1 MAVTL
6 KKSHLQTNVYT
17 YIWTRDD
24 DDQPYASLE
33 DRRQV
38 DKDEGY
44 EVLYFLEKLL
54 NKHDKKTLPDVN
66 AAEDAL
72 HSEDLSDVTDRV
84 KLTTAVEK
92 ILGW

>member
-6 KKSHLQTNVYT
+6 KKMHLQTNVYT

-24 DDQPYASLE
+24 DDQPYAGLE

-54 NKHDKKTLPDVN
+54 NKHGKKTLPDVH

-72 HSEDLSDVTDRV
+72 HSEDLSSVTDRA

-92 ILGW
+92 TLGW

>member
-24 DDQPYASLE
+24 DDQPYAGLE